1 MEKLKAKPS
10 SERKTRT
17 KMTEEKKDE
26 VVRLYNEDV
35 KIEDICKRL
44 HISLSTLYRVLRE
57 RR

>member
-17 KMTEEKKDE
+17 MMTEEKKDE